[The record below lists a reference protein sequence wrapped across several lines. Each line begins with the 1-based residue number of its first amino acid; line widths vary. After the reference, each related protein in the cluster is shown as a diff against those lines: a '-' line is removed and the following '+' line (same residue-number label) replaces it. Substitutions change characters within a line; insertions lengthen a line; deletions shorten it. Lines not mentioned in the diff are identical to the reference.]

1 MADDALLVLG
11 AYTGDA
17 GYLEKII
24 REYPQGDMVE
34 KAQKLQEEVLKKRE
48 LAKKM
53 GVPFYPDSTPYAY
66 GQPISYK
73 LLAAG
78 NAGATSP
85 ELQTAEPVPE
95 EVKKWAAANSRQ
107 LFTGSLTSG
116 QWRYIFI
123 AAGEKPTAGYR
134 VEIINIQDDGRGKL
148 TVRYRVSGPPPGR
161 IPAQVIT
168 YPYVLARIPA
178 GGAVLEFTTL

>member
-1 MADDALLVLG
+1 YSLGLCYIGLDQWGQDAWFAFTPSEVRQKIISTYRQFVNEYPESSLADDALLVLG

-53 GVPFYPDSTPYAY
+53 GVPFYPGSTPYSY

-78 NAGATSP
+78 NAGAASP
-85 ELQTAEPVPE
+85 ELQTTEPVPE
-95 EVKKWAAANSRQ
+95 EVKKWAAANSWQ
-107 LFTGSLTSG
+107 PYTGSFTSG

-123 AAGEKPTAGYR
+123 AAGAKPTAGYKI
-134 VEIINIQDDGRGKL
+134 EIVNI
-148 TVRYRVSGPPPGR
+148 
-161 IPAQVIT
+161 
-168 YPYVLARIPA
+168 
-178 GGAVLEFTTL
+178 